1 MLNSMNRM
9 QKHAQSET
17 YIHIYKMTSKHGLTL
32 CILSNDKA
40 LAFKTDYNIS
50 FKQKSRDLFK

>member
-1 MLNSMNRM
+1 MNRM